1 MATVMITVSDL
12 SIAEDTFKVDFNAT
26 GEELGQG
33 HATAAYFVGYY
44 LHSLVNTPEFTNGVA
59 DYGREL
65 IAAMN
70 EKGSFPAPMRPATV
84 TLTLEDVDLD
94 TGRFDANIAYHGGDP
109 KGEHLPSIAQ
119 IVGTYMRNLIS
130 SAEFQLACWKFA
142 DEFVAEHSGRHIA
155 NLDFAPDDVRA
166 A

>member
-1 MATVMITVSDL
+1 MATVLITVSDL
-12 SIAEDTFKVDFNAT
+12 SIAEDTFKVDFHAA
-26 GEELGQG
+26 GVDLEQG
-33 HATAAYFVGYY
+33 APASYFVGYY
-44 LHSLVNTPEFTNGVA
+44 LHSLVNTPDFTKGVIE
-59 DYGREL
+59 YGRDL

-70 EKGSFPAPMRPATV
+70 EQGSFPAPMRPATV